1 MEYKLIAAE
10 IKDKLGVNI
19 FEQTRRQDVVDA
31 RSLFCYIL
39 RKDYNLTLH
48 KIAEVFNSNGKS
60 FSHCSVIHNLSIYD
74 VASGID
80 KRLEE
85 IRYSILK
92 TTNPKAVLI
101 NRLKDV
107 HDLDRIKGIINL
119 LDFQEQQ
126 II

>member
-1 MEYKLIAAE
+1 MDYKFISDE
-10 IKDKLGVNI
+10 IQNKLGVNI

-31 RSLFCYIL
+31 RSLFCHIL

-48 KIAEVFNSNGKS
+48 KIAEVFNINGKS

-92 TTNPKAVLI
+92 TTNPKAVLM
-101 NRLKDV
+101 NRLRDV
-107 HDLDRIKGIINL
+107 YDLDRIQGIINL

-126 II
+126 IK